1 MNPGKKV
8 SGFRVRGRVDGAK
21 CNGRSRP
28 SNKKVGGG
36 GGGSKKKFFWG
47 LWSSVWSKNKGGG
60 EWATRAPPL
69 DPPLKCSYM
78 EQCFYV

>member
-1 MNPGKKV
+1 MGPNAMADPDLQIRRWG
-8 SGFRVRGRVDGAK
+8 GGA
-21 CNGRSRP
+21 
-28 SNKKVGGG
+28 G
-36 GGGSKKKFFWG
+36 GGGSFGPQFG
-47 LWSSVWSKNKGGG
+47 LKIKGGG